1 MKVEL
6 NASFR
11 GLIPIEDGVQKKNNG
26 SSFSRILEDFLKE
39 VNSQQLSARE
49 VEKALSE
56 GKVKNIEEA
65 MFTIEKADL
74 SLRLLTE
81 IRNKALESYQEI
93 MRMQV

>member
-1 MKVEL
+1 MKVYLTSKFPTLLKGFSE
-6 NASFR
+6 SK
-11 GLIPIEDGVQKKNNG
+11 DG
-26 SSFSRILEDFLKE
+26 SSFKELFENFLKE
-39 VNSQQLSARE
+39 VNEDQIKARE

-56 GKVKNIEEA
+56 GKVKNLEEA
-65 MFTIEKADL
+65 LFVIEKADL

>member
-6 NASFR
+6 NPNLSIPYIPEGKEKRETSFTELFE
-11 GLIPIEDGVQKKNNG
+11 G
-26 SSFSRILEDFLKE
+26 FLKE
-39 VNSQQLSARE
+39 VNQQQLSARN
-49 VEKALSE
+49 VERALSE
-56 GKVKNIEEA
+56 GRVKNIEEA
-65 MFTIEKADL
+65 LYAIEGADL

>member
-1 MKVEL
+1 MKV
-6 NASFR
+6 
-11 GLIPIEDGVQKKNNG
+11 GLITSFPGFLRMDEKKKVAA
-26 SSFSRILEDFLKE
+26 SSFYQILEDFLKE

-56 GKVKNIEEA
+56 GKVEN
-65 MFTIEKADL
+65 IEKAMYTIENASL

>member
-1 MKVEL
+1 MKVYLTSKFPTLLKGFSESKDSGSFKEL
-6 NASFR
+6 FEN
-11 GLIPIEDGVQKKNNG
+11 
-26 SSFSRILEDFLKE
+26 FLKE
-39 VNSQQLSARE
+39 VNEDQIKARE

-56 GKVKNIEEA
+56 GKVKNLEEA
-65 MFTIEKADL
+65 LFVIEKADL

>member
-6 NASFR
+6 NARFHS
-11 GLIPIEDGVQKKNNG
+11 LIPEKDGIQEKSNG
-26 SSFSRILEDFLKE
+26 SSFSQLLEDFLKE

-49 VEKALSE
+49 VERALSE

>member
-6 NASFR
+6 NSN
-11 GLIPIEDGVQKKNNG
+11 LITDIFTQESKEKQND
-26 SSFSRILEDFLKE
+26 SFSKVLKNFLKE
-39 VNSQQLSARE
+39 VNQEQLAARD

-56 GKVKNIEEA
+56 GRVKNVEEA
-65 MFTIEKADL
+65 LFTIEKADL

>member
-6 NASFR
+6 NANFTD
-11 GLIPIEDGVQKKNNG
+11 LIPLENKKKEDSG
-26 SSFSRILEDFLKE
+26 SFSRILEDFLKE
-39 VNSQQLSARE
+39 VNSQQLSARK
-49 VEKALSE
+49 VERALSE
-56 GKVKNIEEA
+56 GKVKNVEEA

>member
-1 MKVEL
+1 MKIEL
-6 NASFR
+6 NVNFPD
-11 GLIPIEDGVQKKNNG
+11 LISLENRKKDNN

-49 VEKALSE
+49 IERALSE

>member
-6 NASFR
+6 NLNLNSLLPSDGKVKKENSFTE
-11 GLIPIEDGVQKKNNG
+11 IFE
-26 SSFSRILEDFLKE
+26 SFLAE
-39 VNSQQLSARE
+39 VNRQQLSARQ
-49 VEKALSE
+49 VERALSE
-56 GKVKNIEEA
+56 GKVKNVEEVVY
-65 MFTIEKADL
+65 TIEKADL

>member
-6 NASFR
+6 NTHFS
-11 GLIPIEDGVQKKNNG
+11 LPGVQEERKKREG
-26 SSFSRILEDFLKE
+26 SAFLELFENFLKE
-39 VNSQQLSARE
+39 INSQQLSARE

-56 GKVKNIEEA
+56 GKVKNVEEA
-65 MFTIEKADL
+65 LFVIEKADL

>member
-6 NASFR
+6 NTHFS
-11 GLIPIEDGVQKKNNG
+11 LPGVQEKRERRER
-26 SSFSRILEDFLKE
+26 SAFSGLFENFLKE
-39 VNSQQLSARE
+39 VNDQQLSARE

-56 GKVKNIEEA
+56 GKVKNVEEA
-65 MFTIEKADL
+65 LFIIEKADL

>member
-6 NASFR
+6 NANFR
-11 GLIPIEDGVQKKNNG
+11 GLVPIKDGVQEKNNG

-49 VEKALSE
+49 MERSLSE

>member
-1 MKVEL
+1 MKV
-6 NASFR
+6 
-11 GLIPIEDGVQKKNNG
+11 GLITSFPGFLRMDEKKEVAA
-26 SSFSRILEDFLKE
+26 SSFYQVLEDFLKE

-56 GKVKNIEEA
+56 GKVEN
-65 MFTIEKADL
+65 IEKAMYTIENASL

>member
-6 NASFR
+6 KTELS
-11 GLIPIEDGVQKKNNG
+11 GLLPNSGERREGKV
-26 SSFSRILEDFLKE
+26 SFSQVLEDFLKE
-39 VNSQQLSARE
+39 VNREQLSARE
-49 VEKALSE
+49 VERALSE
-56 GKVKNIEEA
+56 GRVKNIEEA
-65 MFTIEKADL
+65 IYTIERADL

>member
-1 MKVEL
+1 MRVEL
-6 NASFR
+6 NTHFS
-11 GLIPIEDGVQKKNNG
+11 LPGVHEKKEKKEG
-26 SSFSRILEDFLKE
+26 SAFVELFENFLKE
-39 VNSQQLSARE
+39 VNSQQLSARD

-56 GKVKNIEEA
+56 GRVQNVEEA
-65 MFTIEKADL
+65 LYVIEKADL

>member
-1 MKVEL
+1 MRVEL
-6 NASFR
+6 NTHFS
-11 GLIPIEDGVQKKNNG
+11 LPGVQEKNEKKEG
-26 SSFSRILEDFLKE
+26 SAFVELFENFLKE
-39 VNSQQLSARE
+39 VNNQQLSARE

-56 GKVKNIEEA
+56 GRVKNVEEA
-65 MFTIEKADL
+65 LYVIEKADL

>member
-6 NASFR
+6 TSN
-11 GLIPIEDGVQKKNNG
+11 LITDIFPQENKKKQS
-26 SSFSRILEDFLKE
+26 SSFSKVLENFLKE
-39 VNSQQLSARE
+39 VNQQQLAARN
-49 VEKALSE
+49 VEKSLSE
-56 GKVKNIEEA
+56 GRVKNIEESL
-65 MFTIEKADL
+65 FIIEKADL

>member
-6 NASFR
+6 NSN
-11 GLIPIEDGVQKKNNG
+11 LITDIFTQESKEKQND
-26 SSFSRILEDFLKE
+26 SFSKVLKNFLKE
-39 VNSQQLSARE
+39 VNQEQLAARD

-56 GKVKNIEEA
+56 GRVKNVEEA
-65 MFTIEKADL
+65 LFTIEKADL
-74 SLRLLTE
+74 SLRLFTE